1 MNKYPNQYTIGMLLL
16 LVVISIL
23 VILFRN
29 TFNLFILIKLSKN
42 GILVLII

>member
-1 MNKYPNQYTIGMLLL
+1 MNRYLNQYTTGTLLL

-29 TFNLFILIKLSKN
+29 TFNLFILTKFSKN
-42 GILVLII
+42 KVLVSII